1 MTSAERGARRGLVA
15 RAVRRME
22 ADGVCWAEWAR
33 ERGFARHN
41 VMKVVRGQRA
51 CLHGECYR
59 IAAALGVV
67 TCVVEPGGVISIG
80 PRELSGPPGEAP
92 SRPSRARRECSPR
105 ARRECSPPWTYSRS
119 EGTVRD
125 ADGRLVALVPV
136 TVAGPEARLIA
147 AGPVLLGDLMDMMGF
162 VLEHCSC
169 TAGGDCRAL
178 EEVVGRALKTLKAL
192 RGSEAREGELP

>member
-1 MTSAERGARRGLVA
+1 MTSVEREARRGLVA

-33 ERGFARHN
+33 ERGFAKHN

-92 SRPSRARRECSPR
+92 ARPSR

-136 TVAGPEARLIA
+136 TVADPEARLIA
-147 AGPVLLGDLMDMMGF
+147 ASPVLVETLMDVMGF
-162 VLEHCSC
+162 VVEHCSC
-169 TAGGDCRAL
+169 TTADGLRAL
-178 EEVVGRALKTLKAL
+178 EEVGGRALKTLKTL
-192 RGSEAREGELP
+192 RGSEAGEGELP